1 MEQLQE
7 FNESLS
13 KMISGD
19 MTLVDQLGS
28 MQLVSELLMNY
39 TIEPAK
45 ESTVWWL
52 HKHFHKT

>member
-39 TIEPAK
+39 TTDPAK
-45 ESTVWWL
+45 EKSAV
-52 HKHFHKT
+52 

>member
-1 MEQLQE
+1 MEQLRE

-28 MQLVSELLMNY
+28 MHLVSVLRLTIQKILL
-39 TIEPAK
+39 K
-45 ESTVWWL
+45 
-52 HKHFHKT
+52 